1 MLRTGNP
8 RRRRRMGE
16 DEDEEGGEEGK
27 QGAERKVVAV
37 EGAVGDACPSY
48 VQRYRW

>member
-16 DEDEEGGEEGK
+16 DEDEEGK